1 VKTLKVKTKKEDVI
15 LTDDVENM
23 PRDELYLLIK
33 DLKQEMRKA
42 AIKLD
47 FENAARLRDKILV
60 LEGASK

>member
-1 VKTLKVKTKKEDVI
+1 VKTKKEDVI